1 MSGKQAHACVRQ
13 IRSPGST
20 VADASEVIFI
30 DSGHCLGFCKYEL
43 EYSLSRL
50 LWCVVS
56 MRKITT
62 MTIQSIQYSSATQ
75 DAGLGRKRQQCPLFH
90 SAQRLPTS
98 N

>member
-50 LWCVVS
+50 LWCVVGI
-56 MRKITT
+56 RKITT
-62 MTIQSIQYSSATQ
+62 MTIQSIQ
-75 DAGLGRKRQQCPLFH
+75 
-90 SAQRLPTS
+90 
-98 N
+98 